1 MALFDFSL
9 TSEEMSIIDSLDR
22 GQFLNYIPIRHWH
35 DFQNPFGI
43 GRDSKLNRGR

>member
-22 GQFLNYIPIRHWH
+22 GQFLNYNPYSSLARLPKSIRNWKG
-35 DFQNPFGI
+35 F
-43 GRDSKLNRGR
+43 